1 MISTKWPYLRMLR
14 IVRSEHKWLFMNN
27 ANHLLCSLIMNS
39 YIFVI
44 NSRWSTMIFAKW
56 PFLPVLRIFR
66 RPFQWPL
73 MSKNSSNL
81 LLHSLMINSD
91 EFAKKKTQLSRMTFM
106 NWPFSRN
113 SGIPGEPGWLPL
125 EPSNSCV
132 TKPFKIKAFWS
143 TQVNLKK
150 RGRISAGRH

>member
-91 EFAKKKTQLSRMTFM
+91 EFAKKKRSCLG
-106 NWPFSRN
+106 WPSWTDHFH
-113 SGIPGEPGWLPL
+113 GIPVYPENQVGYH
-125 EPSNSCV
+125 
-132 TKPFKIKAFWS
+132 WS
-143 TQVNLKK
+143 QV
-150 RGRISAGRH
+150 IPV